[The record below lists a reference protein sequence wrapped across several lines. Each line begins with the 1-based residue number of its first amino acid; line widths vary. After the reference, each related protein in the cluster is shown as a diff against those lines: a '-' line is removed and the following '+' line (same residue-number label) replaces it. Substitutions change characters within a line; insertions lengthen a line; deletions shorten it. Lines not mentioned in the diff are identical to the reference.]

1 MTARP
6 DLRLT
11 GSGMT
16 GFGSG
21 PAWAGFTSAGRASAD
36 SAALV
41 DFGLVA
47 RLHVDL
53 LRVASAVCP
62 RHI

>member
-6 DLRLT
+6 DLRLPS
-11 GSGMT
+11 SGMT
-16 GFGSG
+16 DFG
-21 PAWAGFTSAGRASAD
+21 PDVRRAGLVRAD
-36 SAALV
+36 CALV

>member
-16 GFGSG
+16 DFGSDL
-21 PAWAGFTSAGRASAD
+21 PWTGFTPAGHTSAD
-36 SAALV
+36 FATLV

>member
-1 MTARP
+1 
-6 DLRLT
+6 
-11 GSGMT
+11 MT